1 MWALKG
7 LVIGMGVLIFAGL
20 IVVVVTIA
28 NRASDD
34 GPGKTPIAAES
45 TLKIPPGAQVLETTL
60 DGSRVALR
68 LRLRDGGTAIHI
80 FNLADGKSA
89 GVHRIEAEGQAP

>member
-28 NRASDD
+28 NRMGGD
-34 GPGKTPIAAES
+34 GAAKTPMATES
-45 TLKIPPGAQVLETTL
+45 TLQIPAGAQVLETTL

-68 LRLRDGGTAIHI
+68 LRLRDGATAIHV
-80 FNLADGKSA
+80 FNLADGKSV
-89 GVHRIEAEGQAP
+89 GVHRIEAGGQTP